1 MNNKKRLL
9 IIVFSILFG
18 FLIVNAADTAS
29 VTATVTVQ
37 NLGISLTTDGT
48 VAYGTLGSNA
58 SMSTIAGEA
67 NDMQTAQNDSNITAK
82 FNIKGQDSGAWELA
96 DTTSSDQYVHQF
108 CNDTADDCSTPP
120 TNYSPMNE
128 ESYTTLAASVS
139 PSGTVDFQLRVTTP
153 NPSTV
158 FTQQSIDVT
167 IQVAVP

>member
-67 NDMQTAQNDSNITAK
+67 NDMQTAQNDSK
-82 FNIKGQDSGAWELA
+82 
-96 DTTSSDQYVHQF
+96 
-108 CNDTADDCSTPP
+108 
-120 TNYSPMNE
+120 
-128 ESYTTLAASVS
+128 
-139 PSGTVDFQLRVTTP
+139 
-153 NPSTV
+153 
-158 FTQQSIDVT
+158 
-167 IQVAVP
+167 